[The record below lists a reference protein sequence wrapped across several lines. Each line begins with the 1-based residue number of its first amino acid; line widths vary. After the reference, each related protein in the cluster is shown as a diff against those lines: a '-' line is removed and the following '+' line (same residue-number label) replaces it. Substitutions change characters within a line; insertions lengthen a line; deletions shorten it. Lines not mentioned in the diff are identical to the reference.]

1 MAKTTSIYAR
11 VEPEIKEQA
20 EKVLSQLGI
29 PVSSAISMFLRQ
41 VVIKRGIPFD
51 VTLPENMPVNLSS
64 LTDEEF
70 DAEIEKG
77 MNDIISGR
85 VLSAK
90 TVMDNM
96 RREYGMRVIKL
107 SIQKLHTMKF
117 GQTINT
123 LLLICMNQK
132 QQQAV

>member
-29 PVSSAISMFLRQ
+29 PVSNAISMFLRQ

-77 MNDIISGR
+77 MNDVISCR

-96 RREYGMRVIKL
+96 SREYGI
-107 SIQKLHTMKF
+107 
-117 GQTINT
+117 
-123 LLLICMNQK
+123 
-132 QQQAV
+132 

>member
-29 PVSSAISMFLRQ
+29 PVSNAISMFLRQ

-77 MNDIISGR
+77 MNDVISGR

-96 RREYGMRVIKL
+96 SREYGI
-107 SIQKLHTMKF
+107 
-117 GQTINT
+117 
-123 LLLICMNQK
+123 
-132 QQQAV
+132 

>member
-77 MNDIISGR
+77 MNDVISGR

-96 RREYGMRVIKL
+96 SREYGI
-107 SIQKLHTMKF
+107 
-117 GQTINT
+117 
-123 LLLICMNQK
+123 
-132 QQQAV
+132 

>member
-51 VTLPENMPVNLSS
+51 VTLPENIPVNLSS

-96 RREYGMRVIKL
+96 SREYGI
-107 SIQKLHTMKF
+107 
-117 GQTINT
+117 
-123 LLLICMNQK
+123 
-132 QQQAV
+132 

>member
-70 DAEIEKG
+70 DAEIGKG
-77 MNDIISGR
+77 VNDIISGR
-85 VLSAK
+85 VLSAE

-96 RREYGMRVIKL
+96 RREYGI
-107 SIQKLHTMKF
+107 
-117 GQTINT
+117 
-123 LLLICMNQK
+123 
-132 QQQAV
+132 

>member
-96 RREYGMRVIKL
+96 RREYGI
-107 SIQKLHTMKF
+107 
-117 GQTINT
+117 
-123 LLLICMNQK
+123 
-132 QQQAV
+132 

>member
-29 PVSSAISMFLRQ
+29 PVSNAISMFLRQ

-96 RREYGMRVIKL
+96 RREYGI
-107 SIQKLHTMKF
+107 
-117 GQTINT
+117 
-123 LLLICMNQK
+123 
-132 QQQAV
+132 

>member
-29 PVSSAISMFLRQ
+29 PVSNAISMFLRQ

-70 DAEIEKG
+70 DAEIGKG

-85 VLSAK
+85 VLSAE

-96 RREYGMRVIKL
+96 RREYGI
-107 SIQKLHTMKF
+107 
-117 GQTINT
+117 
-123 LLLICMNQK
+123 
-132 QQQAV
+132 

>member
-96 RREYGMRVIKL
+96 LREYGI
-107 SIQKLHTMKF
+107 
-117 GQTINT
+117 
-123 LLLICMNQK
+123 
-132 QQQAV
+132 

>member
-51 VTLPENMPVNLSS
+51 VTLPENIPVNLSS

-96 RREYGMRVIKL
+96 RMEYGI
-107 SIQKLHTMKF
+107 
-117 GQTINT
+117 
-123 LLLICMNQK
+123 
-132 QQQAV
+132 